1 MLRNVTGL
9 IPLWLEG
16 SINLVCSMAAV
27 ALRKKYGRH
36 LRVTGGFSRCVL
48 AQGKTATDTE
58 LARVMLLIDQGC

>member
-1 MLRNVTGL
+1 
-9 IPLWLEG
+9 
-16 SINLVCSMAAV
+16 MAAV

-58 LARVMLLIDQGC
+58 LARVMLLIEQGC

>member
-16 SINLVCSMAAV
+16 SINLVFSMDSV
-27 ALRKKYGRH
+27 ALRKKYGLH

-58 LARVMLLIDQGC
+58 LARVMLLIEQGC